1 MKIPKMERILIHPA
15 YFGPISQFVA
25 LAQAEEVVF
34 ENEDNYQKQTF
45 RNRMYIYDSN
55 GKLLLNIPIKHRS
68 ALTGEPKTVGK
79 HQLYKEVQIEN
90 EFNWQTQHWR
100 GLKSSYQTS
109 PFFEYYEDDLF
120 PLYHKNFKFLL
131 DFNYACLKFATD
143 ALQLDL
149 DLPKTSEFILN
160 PQEITDLRPLIN
172 AKASSPLQQNPYTQ
186 VFKNKYGFLPNLSIL
201 DLLFNEGPNSLSYLQ
216 QQQIKTEALS

>member
-1 MKIPKMERILIHPA
+1 MNRILIHPA

-68 ALTGEPKTVGK
+68 AITGEPKSAGK
-79 HQLYKEVQIEN
+79 HQLYKEVRIEN
-90 EFNWQTQHWR
+90 EFNWQIQHWR

-109 PFFEYYEDDLF
+109 PFFEFYEDELY
-120 PLYHKNFKFLL
+120 PLYHKEFRYLL
-131 DFNYACLKFATD
+131 DFNYACLEFATD

-149 DLPKTSEFILN
+149 EFSKTSEYIRK
-160 PQEITDLRPLIN
+160 PQDLQDLRPLVN
-172 AKASSPLQQNPYTQ
+172 AKAQPPHQQTPYTQ
-186 VFKNKYGFLPNLSIL
+186 VFENKHGFIPDLSIL
-201 DLLFNEGPNSLSYLQ
+201 DLLFNEGPNSLVYLQ
-216 QQQIKTEALS
+216 QQQFKAEAGS